1 MVTRV
6 VGRANDFDL
15 IFTRKNGDVWEANVP
30 SMPSGEYAVELTA
43 TDEAGNVSYKAQALL
58 VIDTTRLCVKLICSD
73 LDTDLRSRY
82 TEQLINTDL
91 ECSVVRPKCGS
102 GRM

>member
-15 IFTRKNGDVWEANVP
+15 VFTRKNGDVWEANVP

>member
-15 IFTRKNGDVWEANVP
+15 VFTRKNGDVWEANVP

-43 TDEAGNVSYKAQALL
+43 EDEAGNVSYKAQALL

-73 LDTDLRSRY
+73 FDMDLRSRY

-91 ECSVVRPKCGS
+91 ECSVVRQKCGS